1 MLEPAHFAHMSLFT
15 FDFASARLCTVC
27 PAGTTTASTAVPVQQ
42 AMSGCVA
49 PQPAPQPLQQQQ
61 AVPSQAVGVTGPS
74 AAPAQATRPNH
85 QAAKPALQ
93 HARSQG
99 GTNKR
104 GSPATRL
111 RTTASGVSKPTPRP
125 RQAGTGGSGVSK
137 PTRRQTAVA
146 PRRGAASRGGRAAGS
161 TRRGRTGKL
170 ESAFGTQPCRTQ
182 LLCLMLQPYTLLGV
196 RGL

>member
-1 MLEPAHFAHMSLFT
+1 MSLFT

-27 PAGTTTASTAVPVQQ
+27 PAGTTAASTAVPVQQ

-49 PQPAPQPLQQQQ
+49 PPSAPQPLQQQQ

-74 AAPAQATRPNH
+74 AAPAQATKPNH

-104 GSPATRL
+104 GSPAARL
-111 RTTASGVSKPTPRP
+111 RTTGSGVSQPTPRP
-125 RQAGTGGSGVSK
+125 RKAGANGSGVSK
-137 PTRRQTAVA
+137 PTRRRPAVA
-146 PRRGAASRGGRAAGS
+146 SRQGAASRGAQEAGS

-170 ESAFGTQPCRTQ
+170 ESASGTQLCRTR
-182 LLCLMLQPYTLLGV
+182 LLCHMLQPYTLLEV